1 MERPLDIAQ
10 DGELFPREELLD
22 AVAGADWRDLPV
34 RLVAWLAVAL
44 GGALALAGL
53 PEQFDLLEGPT
64 TVAASGDGLAAHPL
78 HLVAR
83 AIGGAGIGIE
93 AALFGL
99 SALGVGAA
107 FLAVGAALRAFGI
120 GGRTAFAT
128 ALLTCGSLAVISS
141 GRLPST
147 YSFGVAASALLM
159 AAIAA
164 PSDGA
169 ARGYGTRVAL
179 AWLLASWV
187 SPAAAL
193 LLPACALAITGRA
206 GEERAAGL
214 APLWIAALVALPV
227 AALAC
232 GAAGAHEVQLAGA
245 RHFGGLLGLMAVAL
259 SATRRD
265 PEESAAP
272 RWLHLWLRT
281 GIALEIVASL
291 PLDGMLLVGGAPSAL
306 AAHIP
311 PATFLVPALAA
322 FAADALVR
330 RRRASDAV
338 VLLAVGAIG
347 QALPFGYWYALDA
360 DEGTA
365 LHDGRGELAPGD
377 VALVAPDA
385 YADVAYLLARRH
397 GVPVIDPDSEEGVQA
412 AADAKRALSVGE
424 DHPLATHRLSPSTGS
439 VRPIRR

>member
-1 MERPLDIAQ
+1 MERPIDIAQ

-34 RLVAWLAVAL
+34 RLVAWLAVAA
-44 GGALALAGL
+44 GATLALAGF
-53 PEQFDLLEGPT
+53 PEQFDLLKGPT
-64 TVAASGDGLAAHPL
+64 SFAAIGDGLAVHPL

-83 AIGGAGIGIE
+83 AIGGAGVGIE
-93 AALFGL
+93 AAFFGL
-99 SALGVGAA
+99 SALGIGAA
-107 FLAVGAALRAFGI
+107 FLAVGAALRAFGM

-147 YSFGVAASALLM
+147 YSFGVATSALLM

-179 AWLLASWV
+179 AWLLASWI

-193 LLPACALAITGRA
+193 LLPACALAVTARA

-214 APLWIAALVALPV
+214 APLWIAALIALPV
-227 AALAC
+227 AAIAC
-232 GAAGAHEVQLAGA
+232 RAAGAHEVQFAGA

-259 SATRRD
+259 SSTRRD

-281 GIALEIVASL
+281 GIVLEIVALL
-291 PLDGMLLVGGAPSAL
+291 PLDGMELVLGAPSAL

-347 QALPFGYWYALDA
+347 QILPFGYWYALDA

-365 LHDGRGELAPGD
+365 FHDGRGDLARGD
-377 VALVAPDA
+377 VALLAPDA

-397 GVPVIDPDSEEGVQA
+397 GVPVIDPDSEEGPRT
-412 AADAKRALSVGE
+412 AADAKRALSIGE
-424 DHPLATHRLSPSTGS
+424 DHPLATHRLSPSTGD
-439 VRPIRR
+439 VWPIQR

>member
-34 RLVAWLAVAL
+34 RLVAWLAVAA
-44 GGALALAGL
+44 GAGLALAGF
-53 PEQFDLLEGPT
+53 PEQFDLLKGPT
-64 TVAASGDGLAAHPL
+64 SFAASGDGVAAHPL
-78 HLVAR
+78 HLLAH
-83 AIGGAGIGIE
+83 AIGRAGVGIE
-93 AALFGL
+93 AAFFGL

-107 FLAVGAALRAFGI
+107 FLAIGAALRAFGI
-120 GGRTAFAT
+120 GGRTAFVT
-128 ALLTCGSLAVISS
+128 ALLACGSLALIVH
-141 GRLPST
+141 GRLPAT
-147 YSFGVAASALLM
+147 YSWGVAASALLL

-179 AWLLASWV
+179 AWLVATSV

-193 LLPACALAITGRA
+193 LLPACALAITDRA
-206 GEERAAGL
+206 GAERTAGL
-214 APLWIAALVALPV
+214 APLWIAVVFALP
-227 AALAC
+227 LAVL
-232 GAAGAHEVQLAGA
+232 ASRAPDAHELRLAGIG
-245 RHFGGLLGLMAVAL
+245 HLGGVLGLAAVAL
-259 SATRRD
+259 SSSGRD
-265 PEESAAP
+265 PEESGAP

-281 GIALEIVASL
+281 GIVLEIAV
-291 PLDGMLLVGGAPSAL
+291 SAL
-306 AAHIP
+306 RDGSVMLGGEPAAIAAHVP

-338 VLLAVGAIG
+338 VLLAAGAIG

-365 LHDGRGELAPGD
+365 LHDGRGELARGD
-377 VALVAPDA
+377 VALLAPDA
-385 YADVAYLLARRH
+385 YVDVAYLLARRH
-397 GVPVIDPDSEEGVQA
+397 GVPVLDPGSEEDARTA
-412 AADAKRALSVGE
+412 AAASRVLSVGE

-439 VRPIRR
+439 VRPIQR